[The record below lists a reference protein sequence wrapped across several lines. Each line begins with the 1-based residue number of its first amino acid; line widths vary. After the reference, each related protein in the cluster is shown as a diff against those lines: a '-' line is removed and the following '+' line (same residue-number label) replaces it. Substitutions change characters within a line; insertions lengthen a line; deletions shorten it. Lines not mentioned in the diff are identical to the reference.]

1 MPQLNPAPWLFIF
14 LLSWVVLLL
23 IFKTKVTLLSPM
35 NNPSMPAPLMHQTAP
50 WNWPWA

>member
-14 LLSWVVLLL
+14 LLSWITLLM
-23 IFKTKVTLLSPM
+23 IFKTKVLLSAQP
-35 NNPSMPAPLMHQTAP
+35 NNPAAPDLLTHHTAP